1 MIFNLPAADKCA
13 WFSYA
18 YHTNYLVKK
27 LLDFCALN
35 LTIFLGKMELMIF
48 EINCG
53 PAKIGDIGRWA

>member
-1 MIFNLPAADKCA
+1 MCLVFICLPYKL
-13 WFSYA
+13 FG
-18 YHTNYLVKK
+18 KK